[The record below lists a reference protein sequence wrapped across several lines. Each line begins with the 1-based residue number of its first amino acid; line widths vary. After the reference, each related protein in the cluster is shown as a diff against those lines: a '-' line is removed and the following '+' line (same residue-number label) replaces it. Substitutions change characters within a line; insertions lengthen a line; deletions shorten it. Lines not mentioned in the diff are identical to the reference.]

1 MLLSLCG
8 LAKWWKW
15 FAHMMLWVWLISFGE
30 CRVVNTLWRLAWADC
45 WNRVGRHIDTINDN
59 REMLKES
66 IWMIVKYSRCLWAC
80 VSDLRKITSTH
91 EKPYYI
97 NGHLCMKLNKT
108 MTRNKIKVKS
118 RSKNDQIGAHTIAK
132 RKNIT
137 TIIPIIKY
145 LRFKI
150 RTLEICDNCI

>member
-1 MLLSLCG
+1 MCMCIG
-8 LAKWWKW
+8 NRTQIKW
-15 FAHMMLWVWLISFGE
+15 FHDSHDTINFKGFNKTSGFESIFVDVIISLWVGKVMEVICTHDVVSVTYKFGE
-30 CRVVNTLWRLAWADC
+30 CRVVNTLWRLTWAIC

-97 NGHLCMKLNKT
+97 NGHLCMKLNRT
-108 MTRNKIKVKS
+108 MTRNKIKVKL
-118 RSKNDQIGAHTIAK
+118 KMTK
-132 RKNIT
+132 
-137 TIIPIIKY
+137 
-145 LRFKI
+145 
-150 RTLEICDNCI
+150 